1 MERKV
6 LTWPQRGQ
14 LWMRLGI
21 RLLLTVLAVLA
32 AARLL
37 HPALSLFAP
46 FLLSFGMAAL
56 LNPLVRR
63 IQRKLGWSRGL
74 VTLVTV
80 LVLVSLAGG
89 ALGLLI
95 YGLGSEVVSLAQNWE
110 RLFTHGVAAFE
121 EMEGLFDRFLTLI
134 PAEITLA
141 TQTIGDKL
149 VVWVQENMSD
159 MLAVSAEYI
168 TNKAIKV
175 PGFLLGLVMFL
186 MGTYFLTADYPYLRT
201 RFIQHTD
208 DRALSFLGQIKKT
221 VVAAFGGYLKAQLLL
236 SLGVFGILLAGFLFT
251 GQDYALLLA
260 LGLAVLD
267 FIPLLGSGTVM
278 VPWGAIALL
287 TRDYSTALSVLL
299 IWGVIA
305 VFRRVAEP
313 KIVGD
318 QTGLSPILSLISIY
332 VGMKLGG
339 VPGMIL
345 GPILLLVVL
354 NLAGIGMFHNL
365 RLDLSM
371 AMDDILELLRPD
383 VGQM

>member
-1 MERKV
+1 MERKT
-6 LTWPQRGQ
+6 LTWLQRGR

-21 RLLLTVLAVLA
+21 RLLLVVLAVWA
-32 AARLL
+32 AAKLL
-37 HPALSLFAP
+37 RPVFSLFAP
-46 FLLSFGMAAL
+46 FLLAFGMAAAL
-56 LNPLVRR
+56 DPLVRR
-63 IQRKLGWSRGL
+63 LQRKLGWSRGL
-74 VTLVTV
+74 VALVTV
-80 LVLVSLAGG
+80 LVLVGLAGG

-95 YGLGSEVVSLAQNWE
+95 YGLGSEVVSLARNWE
-110 RLFTHGVAAFE
+110 RLFTHGIAVFE
-121 EMEGLFDRFLTLI
+121 KSAGLFEHFQTLI

-141 TQTIGDKL
+141 TQAIRDRLTM
-149 VVWVQENMSD
+149 WVQENMSS
-159 MLAVSAEYI
+159 MLAVSAEYL
-168 TNKAIKV
+168 TNKAIQV

-186 MGTYFLTADYPYLRT
+186 IGTYFLTADYPYLRT
-201 RFIQHTD
+201 RLIQHTD
-208 DRALSFLGQIKKT
+208 DRTLFFLGQMKKT
-221 VVAAFGGYLKAQLLL
+221 VGAAFGGYLKAQLLL

-278 VPWGAIALL
+278 VPWAVIDLL
-287 TRDYSTALSVLL
+287 IQNYSNALSLLL

-313 KIVGD
+313 KIIGN
-318 QTGLSPILSLISIY
+318 QTGLSPFLSLISIY

-345 GPILLLVVL
+345 GPILVLVAL

-365 RLDLSM
+365 RMDLTMAVDDLS
-371 AMDDILELLRPD
+371 ALLRPEIESP
-383 VGQM
+383 

>member
-1 MERKV
+1 MERKT

-14 LWMRLGI
+14 LWLRLGI
-21 RLLLTVLAVLA
+21 RLLLTILTVLA
-32 AARLL
+32 AAKLL
-37 HPALSLFAP
+37 RPSLSLFAP
-46 FLLSFGMAAL
+46 FLLAYGTAAV
-56 LNPLVRR
+56 LNPLVRK

-74 VTLVTV
+74 VSLVTV
-80 LVLVSLAGG
+80 LVLVGLAGS

-110 RLFTHGVAAFE
+110 GLFDHGVAAFE

-134 PAEITLA
+134 PPEITLA
-141 TQTIGDKL
+141 TQSIGDKL
-149 VVWVQENMSD
+149 VIWVQETMSD
-159 MLAVSAEYI
+159 MLAVSAEYL

-201 RFIQHTD
+201 RLIQHTD
-208 DRALSFLGQIKKT
+208 DRALSFLGQMKKT

-278 VPWGAIALL
+278 VPWAVIALL
-287 TRDYSTALSVLL
+287 TRDYSKALSVLV

-365 RLDLSM
+365 RMDLTM

-383 VGQM
+383 VDRM

>member
-1 MERKV
+1 MERKA
-6 LTWPQRGQ
+6 LTWPQRGR

-21 RLLLTVLAVLA
+21 RLLLTALAVLA
-32 AARLL
+32 AAKLL
-37 HPALSLFAP
+37 RPALSLFAP
-46 FLLSFGMAAL
+46 FVLAFGMAAV

-63 IQRKLGWSRGL
+63 LQRKLGWSRGL
-74 VTLVTV
+74 VSLVTV
-80 LVLVSLAGG
+80 LVLVGLAGG

-110 RLFTHGVAAFE
+110 GLFSHGVAAFE
-121 EMEGLFDRFLTLI
+121 ELEGLFERFLTLI
-134 PAEITLA
+134 PTEITLI
-141 TQTIGDKL
+141 TQTLGDKL
-149 VVWVQENMSD
+149 VAWVQENMSG
-159 MLAVSAEYI
+159 MLTVSAEYI

-175 PGFLLGLVMFL
+175 PGFLLGLVIFL

-208 DRALSFLGQIKKT
+208 DRALLFLGQMKKT

-278 VPWGAIALL
+278 VPWGVIALL

-345 GPILLLVVL
+345 GPILVLVVL

-365 RLDLSM
+365 RMDLAM
-371 AMDDILELLRPD
+371 AVDDILELLRPD
-383 VGQM
+383 VQRM

>member
-1 MERKV
+1 MERKT
-6 LTWPQRGQ
+6 LTWLQRGR

-21 RLLLTVLAVLA
+21 RLLLVVLAVWA
-32 AARLL
+32 AAKLL
-37 HPALSLFAP
+37 RPALSLFAP
-46 FLLSFGMAAL
+46 FLLAFGMAAA

-63 IQRKLGWSRGL
+63 LQRKLGWSRGL
-74 VTLVTV
+74 VSLVTV
-80 LVLVSLAGG
+80 LVLVGLVGG

-95 YGLGSEVVSLAQNWE
+95 YGLGSEVVSLARNW
-110 RLFTHGVAAFE
+110 
-121 EMEGLFDRFLTLI
+121 EGLFAHGIAVFEKIEGLFEHFQTLI

-141 TQTIGDKL
+141 TQASRDRLTM
-149 VVWVQENMSD
+149 WVQENMSS

-168 TNKAIKV
+168 TNKAIQV

-186 MGTYFLTADYPYLRT
+186 IGTYFLTADYPYLRT
-201 RFIQHTD
+201 RLIQHTD
-208 DRALSFLGQIKKT
+208 DRTLFFLGQMKKT
-221 VVAAFGGYLKAQLLL
+221 VGAAFGGYLKAQLLL

-278 VPWGAIALL
+278 VPWAVIDLL
-287 TRDYSTALSVLL
+287 IQNYSNALSLML

-313 KIVGD
+313 KIVGN
-318 QTGLSPILSLISIY
+318 QTGLSPFLSLISIY

-345 GPILLLVVL
+345 GPILVLVVL
-354 NLAGIGMFHNL
+354 NLAGIGMFHTL
-365 RLDLSM
+365 RMDLTM
-371 AMDDILELLRPD
+371 AVDDILALLRLEIE
-383 VGQM
+383 

>member
-1 MERKV
+1 MERKT
-6 LTWPQRGQ
+6 LTWLQRGR

-21 RLLLTVLAVLA
+21 RLLLAVLTVWA
-32 AARLL
+32 AAKLL
-37 HPALSLFAP
+37 RPVFSLFAP
-46 FLLSFGMAAL
+46 FLLAFGMAAAL
-56 LNPLVRR
+56 DPLVRR
-63 IQRKLGWSRGL
+63 LQRKLGWSRGL
-74 VTLVTV
+74 VALVTV
-80 LVLVSLAGG
+80 LVLVGLAGG

-95 YGLGSEVVSLAQNWE
+95 YGLGSEVVSLARNWE
-110 RLFTHGVAAFE
+110 GLFTHGIAVFE
-121 EMEGLFDRFLTLI
+121 KSEGLFEHFQTLI

-141 TQTIGDKL
+141 TQAIRDRLTM
-149 VVWVQENMSD
+149 WVQENMSS
-159 MLAVSAEYI
+159 MLAISAEYL
-168 TNKAIKV
+168 TNKAIQV

-186 MGTYFLTADYPYLRT
+186 IGTYFLTADYPYLRT
-201 RFIQHTD
+201 RLIQHTD
-208 DRALSFLGQIKKT
+208 DRTLFFLEQMKKT
-221 VVAAFGGYLKAQLLL
+221 VGAAFGGYLKAQLLL

-278 VPWGAIALL
+278 VPWAVIDLL
-287 TRDYSTALSVLL
+287 IQNYSNALSLLL

-313 KIVGD
+313 KIIGN
-318 QTGLSPILSLISIY
+318 QTGLSPFLSLISIY

-345 GPILLLVVL
+345 GPILVLVAL

-365 RLDLSM
+365 RMDLTMAVDDLS
-371 AMDDILELLRPD
+371 ALLRPEIESP
-383 VGQM
+383 

>member
-1 MERKV
+1 MERKT
-6 LTWPQRGQ
+6 LTWLQRGR

-21 RLLLTVLAVLA
+21 RLLLAVLTVWA
-32 AARLL
+32 AAKLL
-37 HPALSLFAP
+37 RPALSLFAP
-46 FLLSFGMAAL
+46 FLLAFGMAAA

-63 IQRKLGWSRGL
+63 LQRKLGWSRGL
-74 VTLVTV
+74 VSLVTV
-80 LVLVSLAGG
+80 LVLVGLVGG

-95 YGLGSEVVSLAQNWE
+95 YGLGSEVVSLARNW
-110 RLFTHGVAAFE
+110 
-121 EMEGLFDRFLTLI
+121 EGLFAHGIAVFEKIEGLFEHFQTLI

-141 TQTIGDKL
+141 TQASRDRLTM
-149 VVWVQENMSD
+149 WVQENMSS

-168 TNKAIKV
+168 TNKAIQV

-186 MGTYFLTADYPYLRT
+186 IGTYFLTADYPYLRT
-201 RFIQHTD
+201 RLIQHTD
-208 DRALSFLGQIKKT
+208 DRTLFFLGQMKKT
-221 VVAAFGGYLKAQLLL
+221 VGAAFGGYLKAQLLL

-278 VPWGAIALL
+278 VPWAVIDLL
-287 TRDYSTALSVLL
+287 IQNYSNALSLML

-313 KIVGD
+313 KIVGN
-318 QTGLSPILSLISIY
+318 QTGLSPFLSLISIY

-345 GPILLLVVL
+345 GPILVLVVL
-354 NLAGIGMFHNL
+354 NLAGIGMFHTL
-365 RLDLSM
+365 RMDLTM
-371 AMDDILELLRPD
+371 AVDDILALLRLEIE
-383 VGQM
+383 

>member
-1 MERKV
+1 MERKA
-6 LTWPQRGQ
+6 LTWPQRGR

-21 RLLLTVLAVLA
+21 RLLLTALGVLA
-32 AARLL
+32 AAKLL
-37 HPALSLFAP
+37 RPALSLFAP
-46 FLLSFGMAAL
+46 FVLAFGMAAV

-63 IQRKLGWSRGL
+63 LQRKLGWSRGL
-74 VTLVTV
+74 VSLVTV
-80 LVLVSLAGG
+80 LVLVGLAGG

-110 RLFTHGVAAFE
+110 GLFAHGVAAFE
-121 EMEGLFDRFLTLI
+121 KIEGLFERFQTLI
-134 PAEITLA
+134 PGEITLVS
-141 TQTIGDKL
+141 QTLGDKL
-149 VVWVQENMSD
+149 VAWVQENMSGV
-159 MLAVSAEYI
+159 LAVSAEYI

-175 PGFLLGLVMFL
+175 PGFLLGLVIFL

-208 DRALSFLGQIKKT
+208 DRTLSFLGQMKKT

-278 VPWGAIALL
+278 VPWAGIALL
-287 TRDYSTALSVLL
+287 TRDYATALSVLL
-299 IWGVIA
+299 IWGVVA

-313 KIVGD
+313 KIVGN

-345 GPILLLVVL
+345 GPILVLVVL

-365 RLDLSM
+365 RVDLTM
-371 AMDDILELLRPD
+371 AVDDVLELLRPD
-383 VGQM
+383 AGQV

>member
-1 MERKV
+1 MERKA
-6 LTWPQRGQ
+6 LTWPQRGR

-21 RLLLTVLAVLA
+21 RLLLTALAVLA
-32 AARLL
+32 AAKLL
-37 HPALSLFAP
+37 RPALSLFAP
-46 FLLSFGMAAL
+46 FVLAFGMAAV

-63 IQRKLGWSRGL
+63 LQRKLGWSRGL
-74 VTLVTV
+74 VSLVTV
-80 LVLVSLAGG
+80 LVLVGLAGG

-110 RLFTHGVAAFE
+110 GLFAHGVAAFE
-121 EMEGLFDRFLTLI
+121 ELEGLFERFLTLI
-134 PAEITLA
+134 PTEITLI
-141 TQTIGDKL
+141 TQTLGDKL
-149 VVWVQENMSD
+149 VAWVQENMSG
-159 MLAVSAEYI
+159 MLTVSAEYI

-175 PGFLLGLVMFL
+175 PGFLLGLVIFL

-208 DRALSFLGQIKKT
+208 DRALLFLGQMKKT

-278 VPWGAIALL
+278 VPWGVIALL

-305 VFRRVAEP
+305 VFRRLAEP

-345 GPILLLVVL
+345 GPILVLVVL

-365 RLDLSM
+365 RMDLAM
-371 AMDDILELLRPD
+371 AVDDILELLRPD
-383 VGQM
+383 VQRM

>member
-1 MERKV
+1 MERKT
-6 LTWPQRGQ
+6 LTWLQRGR

-21 RLLLTVLAVLA
+21 RLLLAVLAVWA
-32 AARLL
+32 AAKLL
-37 HPALSLFAP
+37 RPALSLFAP
-46 FLLSFGMAAL
+46 FLLAFGMAAAL
-56 LNPLVRR
+56 DPLVRR
-63 IQRKLGWSRGL
+63 LQRKLGWSRGL
-74 VTLVTV
+74 VALVTV
-80 LVLVSLAGG
+80 LVLVGLVGG

-95 YGLGSEVVSLAQNWE
+95 YGLGSEVVSLARNWE
-110 RLFTHGVAAFE
+110 GLFTHGIAVFE
-121 EMEGLFDRFLTLI
+121 KSEGLFEHFQTLI

-141 TQTIGDKL
+141 TQAIRDRLTM
-149 VVWVQENMSD
+149 WVQENMSS
-159 MLAVSAEYI
+159 MLAVSAEYL
-168 TNKAIKV
+168 TNKAIQV

-186 MGTYFLTADYPYLRT
+186 IGTYFLTADYPYLRT
-201 RFIQHTD
+201 RLIQHTD
-208 DRALSFLGQIKKT
+208 DRTLFFLKQMKKT
-221 VVAAFGGYLKAQLLL
+221 VGAAFGGYLKAQLLL

-278 VPWGAIALL
+278 VPWAIIDLL
-287 TRDYSTALSVLL
+287 IQNYSNALSLLL

-313 KIVGD
+313 KIVGN
-318 QTGLSPILSLISIY
+318 QTGLSPFLSLISIY

-345 GPILLLVVL
+345 GPILVLVAL

-365 RLDLSM
+365 RMDLTM
-371 AMDDILELLRPD
+371 AVDDLLALLRPEIESP
-383 VGQM
+383 

>member
-1 MERKV
+1 MERKA
-6 LTWPQRGQ
+6 LTWPQRGR

-21 RLLLTVLAVLA
+21 RLLLTALAVLA
-32 AARLL
+32 AAKLL
-37 HPALSLFAP
+37 RPALSLFAP
-46 FLLSFGMAAL
+46 FVLAFGMAAV

-63 IQRKLGWSRGL
+63 LQRKLGWSRGL
-74 VTLVTV
+74 VSLVTV
-80 LVLVSLAGG
+80 LVLVGLAGG

-110 RLFTHGVAAFE
+110 GLFAHGVAAFE
-121 EMEGLFDRFLTLI
+121 ELEGLFERFLTLI
-134 PAEITLA
+134 PTEITLI
-141 TQTIGDKL
+141 TQTLGDKL
-149 VVWVQENMSD
+149 VAWVQENMSG
-159 MLAVSAEYI
+159 MLTVSAEYI

-175 PGFLLGLVMFL
+175 PGFLLGLVIFL

-208 DRALSFLGQIKKT
+208 DRALLFLGQMKKT

-278 VPWGAIALL
+278 VPWGVIALL

-345 GPILLLVVL
+345 GPILVLVVL

-365 RLDLSM
+365 RMDLAM

-383 VGQM
+383 VQRM